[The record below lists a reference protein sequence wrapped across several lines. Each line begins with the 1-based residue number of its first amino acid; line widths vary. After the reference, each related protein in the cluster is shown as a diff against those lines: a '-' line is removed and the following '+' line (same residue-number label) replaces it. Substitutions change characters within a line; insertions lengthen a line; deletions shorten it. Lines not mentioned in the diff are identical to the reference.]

1 MYARPTDLEAALTLL
16 AEPGARVLAGG
27 TDIFPATGERPLTGR
42 HIDVT
47 AVKDL
52 RALSVAPDAV
62 RFGAALTWSDIA
74 KARLP
79 HAFDALKEAA
89 REVGGVQIQN
99 RGTIAGNLCNASPA
113 ADGVPP
119 LLILDAEVEIASRRG
134 ARRLPI
140 AEFITGNR
148 RTALA
153 PDEIV
158 TAIVV
163 PAPAAT
169 MRSTFLKLG
178 ARRYLVISI
187 VMVAVL
193 LDIES
198 DVVREAR
205 VAVGACSAAA
215 KRLAAIERRLAG
227 APARPGLGATIAADD
242 LAALAPIDDLRACA
256 DYRRDAALTLIR
268 RAIEECLAGR
278 AGGVV

>member
-1 MYARPTDLEAALTLL
+1 VYARPTDLEAALTLL

-242 LAALAPIDDLRACA
+242 LAALAPIDDPRASA